1 MNLDKLELS
10 SYLLLILGVSTDQL
24 STRIGLSRY
33 NLYESNVFAARLMD
47 LGLWGYVDLFLCLFI
62 IVMTR
67 NLYNKHLEEK
77 AELLFIF
84 PLISGLIRL
93 VTGLMNFSLF

>member
-67 NLYNKHLEEK
+67 NLYKKHLEEK